1 MRANYHLELPYDRL
15 TFKRLYAEIENG
27 SNPRI
32 REDSRGFERIQHA
45 TRELLT
51 IADAPA
57 ELTNLKKMWGLRSV
71 DEDDDQNASGEE
83 SNEALLQSAED
94 LDTELNHQLAHF
106 TLRIEDA
113 MQKLQQFQTLLQR
126 QIDEK
131 KQFEEKNRP
140 PQAEVAD
147 ATVSNEEQ
155 QAIAHPPAAAGDEP
169 PLIAQDHVTTIHSSP
184 EQSHHHTPLPPD
196 SLMPASIVLLPG
208 AIATN
213 EQEDDDDSNNA
224 KDE

>member
-1 MRANYHLELPYDRL
+1 MAA
-15 TFKRLYAEIENG
+15 T
-27 SNPRI
+27 
-32 REDSRGFERIQHA
+32 RGFERIQHA
-45 TRELLT
+45 TRELFT

-57 ELTNLKKMWGLRSV
+57 ELTNLKKVWGLRSV

-83 SNEALLQSAED
+83 SNEARTQRSKLLEASNALSAED
-94 LDTELNHQLAHF
+94 LDMELNHQLAYF

-140 PQAEVAD
+140 PQAGVAD
-147 ATVSNEEQ
+147 ATASNEEQ

-184 EQSHHHTPLPPD
+184 EQSHHHTPPPPD
-196 SLMPASIVLLPG
+196 SLMSASIVLLPG

-213 EQEDDDDSNNA
+213 EQEDDDDDSSNA